1 MLWLTGQVLLALRIL
16 PTTLSLGSIR
26 LYQQT
31 VEALLR
37 TVRSLS
43 TTSNQVFQIVF
54 HIAAYVEAIDLPNQ
68 PHLLRSI
75 PQNGELLDYESHR
88 VEGGMGLVAQ
98 DLSFRYPGAD
108 KNVLRGINL
117 TIPPGT
123 TLAIVGVNGGGKT
136 TLVKVLMGLYDHQ
149 GSLLL
154 NGQPIASYDPAT
166 VHKRTS
172 CLFQDFSKY
181 SFTLRENIGIGN
193 VGRME
198 DEAAIKEAIERG
210 GATAVLD
217 KVGMEGVPNRW
228 GAPDAAGGDSI
239 QFTPS
244 RGPPAQNRPA
254 LKGLA
259 DGISGMFTS
268 GPSGR
273 GGTPRPSNAVARD
286 TPLASIHEPN
296 PESQATKRETSIRPK
311 SHHSGVP
318 EQRASLSGGQWQRV
332 ALGRAF
338 MRANEADLVVFE

>member
-1 MLWLTGQVLLALRIL
+1 
-16 PTTLSLGSIR
+16 
-26 LYQQT
+26 
-31 VEALLR
+31 
-37 TVRSLS
+37 
-43 TTSNQVFQIVF
+43 
-54 HIAAYVEAIDLPNQ
+54 
-68 PHLLRSI
+68 
-75 PQNGELLDYESHR
+75 
-88 VEGGMGLVAQ
+88 MGLVAQ

-217 KVGMEGVPNRW
+217 KVGMEG
-228 GAPDAAGGDSI
+228 
-239 QFTPS
+239 
-244 RGPPAQNRPA
+244 
-254 LKGLA
+254 
-259 DGISGMFTS
+259 
-268 GPSGR
+268 
-273 GGTPRPSNAVARD
+273 
-286 TPLASIHEPN
+286 
-296 PESQATKRETSIRPK
+296 RETSIRPK

-338 MRANEADLVVFE
+338 MRANEADLVVFDEPSASLDPRAEAQLFERIHSLSHQHGRRSSTIFISHRLSTVKRADQIAVVEDGTILECGTHAELMAKEGRYSELFRLQKAGFED